1 MYLCLSY
8 RLLLISIVAVATVQ
22 AQTLTVYHQ
31 TSRQPIADVLVYHE
45 DPSFA
50 GNTSGDGTLTID
62 SFPRRGTY
70 TFQHPAFFRR
80 TLTYAQLQQDRFV
93 VYLQERVQEIDE
105 VVVSANRWEQE
116 RAEVSQQ
123 MLTVDQ
129 STVER
134 HNPTTSADLLAQSG
148 QVFVQK
154 SQLGGGSPMLRG
166 FAANS
171 VLLVVDGV
179 RLNNAIY
186 RSGNLQNVINID
198 PNALAGAEVIYGPG
212 AVMYGSDALGG
223 VMDFHTVS
231 PQFSASD
238 TLQCTGSGLLRYGSA
253 AHERTGHLDIGVGG
267 SRLAYWG
274 SVSYSAL
281 DDLRAGSRR
290 SAGYRGHFERSFY
303 VATAR
308 GEDQLVPN
316 DNRNLQRP
324 SGYGLFNTIHKLQ
337 TRWPE
342 AELSYRFYY
351 STTSDVPRYDR
362 LTETIGRTDSL
373 VYADW
378 YYGPQRWM
386 MHSVQFRTRR
396 PTWLYQQAKATAGY
410 QRYTESRHDRRFGSP
425 TLRSRA
431 EAVDLYT
438 LTLDFDRA
446 LGRSNLF
453 YGLDFFHNDVTS
465 TGFQQN
471 VASGERRP
479 TTPRYPD
486 GGSQYYT
493 TALYAHYVGRPYDR
507 WTLNFGGRLS
517 DVRLRARTTDAG
529 ASLLLRDELTLT
541 HRQLNGTLGLIFRP
555 SVGTRWSALASS
567 GFRAPN
573 VDDVGKVF
581 EIDDAV
587 IVVPNP
593 GLEPEYSYNQ
603 ELSWWQRWGV
613 VQWEAV
619 AFHSFLTNAIV
630 RGAFIVNG
638 KSTLLVDGEPK
649 AVRAQVNARR
659 ARIYG
664 GSARINVRWHPA
676 WTATGS
682 VVLTEGYELDTG
694 EPLRHVP
701 PVFGQ
706 MRVRYQGQALR
717 AECYVDYHLNKGRRD
732 IPSSEIDDKPHLYTD
747 TGTPGWITLN
757 LKGEYAVNDRLSVQL
772 GIENLLDQHYRP
784 YSSGISAPGRNV
796 IVAVRGR
803 WPYQ

>member
-1 MYLCLSY
+1 MYSNLSY
-8 RLLLISIVAVATVQ
+8 CLLLIGVIAATATQ
-22 AQTLTVYHQ
+22 AQTLTVYHRTNQ
-31 TSRQPIADVLVYHE
+31 QPVADVLVYHE
-45 DPSFA
+45 SPAFA
-50 GNTSGDGTLTID
+50 GSTSAAGTLAID
-62 SFPRRGTY
+62 SFPHQGTY
-70 TFQHPAFFRR
+70 TFQHPAFFRK
-80 TLTYAQLQQDRFV
+80 TLTYAQLQRDSFS
-93 VYLQERVQEIDE
+93 VYLVERIQEINE

-116 RAEVSQQ
+116 RAEVPQQ
-123 MLTVDQ
+123 ILAIDQ
-129 STVER
+129 SAIELR
-134 HNPTTSADLLAQSG
+134 NPTTSADLLAQSG

-186 RSGNLQNVINID
+186 RSGNLQNVINVD

-223 VMDFHTVS
+223 VIDFHTVA
-231 PQFSASD
+231 PTFSKTD
-238 TLQCTGSGLLRYGSA
+238 TLRWMGNGLLRYGTA
-253 AHERTGHLDIGVGG
+253 ARERTAHLDLGVGG
-267 SRLAYWG
+267 RRLAYWG
-274 SVSYSAL
+274 SVSYSGL
-281 DDLRAGSRR
+281 DDLRAGSNR
-290 SAGYRGHFERSFY
+290 SAGYQGHFKRNFY
-303 VATAR
+303 VATVN
-308 GEDQLVPN
+308 GTDQLVPN
-316 DNRNLQRP
+316 DNENLQRP
-324 SGYGLFNTIHKLQ
+324 SGYALFNTIHKLSA
-337 TRWPE
+337 RWPE

-362 LTETIGRTDSL
+362 LTETINGTDSL

-386 MHSVQFRTRR
+386 MHSLQFRTHH
-396 PTWLYQQAKATAGY
+396 PTWLYHQAKVTASY
-410 QRYTESRHDRRFGSP
+410 QRYTESRHDRQFGSP
-425 TLRSRA
+425 SLRSRS

-438 LTLDFDRA
+438 FTLDFDRT
-446 LGRSNLF
+446 LRQSNLF
-453 YGLDFFHNDVTS
+453 YGLDFFYNDVTS
-465 TGFQQN
+465 TGFRQN
-471 VASGERRP
+471 ITTGERRP

-493 TALYAHYVGRPYDR
+493 TALYANYVGRLYDR
-507 WTLNFGGRLS
+507 WTLNLGSRLS
-517 DVRLRARTTDAG
+517 DVRLRARTTDEE
-529 ASLLLRDELTLT
+529 ASLLLRDKLRLT

-555 SVGTRWSALASS
+555 AVGTRWSALAST

-581 EIDDAV
+581 EVDDAV

-593 GLEPEYSYNQ
+593 NLEPEYSYNQ
-603 ELSWWQRWGV
+603 ELSWWQRRGV
-613 VQWEAV
+613 VQWEVV

-630 RGAFIVNG
+630 RGNFTVDG
-638 KSTLLVDGEPK
+638 ESTLLIDGEPK

-664 GSARINVRWHPA
+664 GLAQLNVRWHPA

-682 VVLTEGYELDTG
+682 ITLTEGHELDTG

-706 MRVRYQGQALR
+706 VRLLYQGQAFR
-717 AECYVDYHLNKGRRD
+717 AEGFVDYNLSKGRRD

-747 TGTPGWITLN
+747 TGTPGWVTLN
-757 LKGEYAVNDRLSVQL
+757 LRSEYAVNDYLSVQL
-772 GIENLLDQHYRP
+772 GVENILNTHYRP
-784 YSSGISAPGRNV
+784 YSSGISAPGRNIV
-796 IVAVRGR
+796 IVVRSAL
-803 WPYQ
+803 